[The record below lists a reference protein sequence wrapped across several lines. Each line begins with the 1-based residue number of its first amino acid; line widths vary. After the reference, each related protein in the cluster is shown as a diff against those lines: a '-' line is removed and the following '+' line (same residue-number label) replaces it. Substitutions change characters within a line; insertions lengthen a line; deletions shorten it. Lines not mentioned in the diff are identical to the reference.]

1 MADFIRFE
9 NVSYTYDETEEDEQQ
24 SQKQPVVP
32 QRIHYA
38 VEHADFTI
46 QKGEF
51 VAIVGRNGSGKST
64 LARTMNALLLPS
76 EGVVYVNEIDTSREE
91 MIWEIRSHVGMVFQ
105 NPDNQIVGTSV
116 EEDVAFGMENLGVP
130 RSEMLRRMDWALET
144 VKLGKERKTEPHLL
158 SGGQK
163 QRCAI
168 AGIIAMQPDCI
179 VLDEAT
185 AMLDPIGRR
194 EVLALVEKLNRE
206 QNITIVHIT
215 HHMDE
220 VARADRVILIDR
232 ARILADTTP
241 RELFSYVERVRAAG
255 LEVPQITA
263 LMHLLKQHGLPVP
276 GDVITVEEG
285 LEVLTALLRKN
296 EVESCR

>member
-185 AMLDPIGRR
+185 AMLDPIWRR

-220 VARADRVILIDR
+220 VAAQ
-232 ARILADTTP
+232 T
-241 RELFSYVERVRAAG
+241 
-255 LEVPQITA
+255 
-263 LMHLLKQHGLPVP
+263 
-276 GDVITVEEG
+276 
-285 LEVLTALLRKN
+285 
-296 EVESCR
+296 ESF

>member
-130 RSEMLRRMDWALET
+130 RSEMIRRMDWALET
-144 VKLGKERKTEPHLL
+144 VKLEKNE
-158 SGGQK
+158 K
-163 QRCAI
+163 Q
-168 AGIIAMQPDCI
+168 
-179 VLDEAT
+179 
-185 AMLDPIGRR
+185 
-194 EVLALVEKLNRE
+194 NR
-206 QNITIVHIT
+206 ICFP
-215 HHMDE
+215 
-220 VARADRVILIDR
+220 ADRSRDAQLQ
-232 ARILADTTP
+232 
-241 RELFSYVERVRAAG
+241 ELLQCSR
-255 LEVPQITA
+255 TA
-263 LMHLLKQHGLPVP
+263 
-276 GDVITVEEG
+276 
-285 LEVLTALLRKN
+285 
-296 EVESCR
+296 SCWMRRRPCWIRSGAEKF

>member
-130 RSEMLRRMDWALET
+130 RSEMIRRMDWALET
-144 VKLGKERKTEPHLL
+144 VKLEKERKTEPHLL

-168 AGIIAMQPDCI
+168 AGIIAMQPD
-179 VLDEAT
+179 
-185 AMLDPIGRR
+185 
-194 EVLALVEKLNRE
+194 
-206 QNITIVHIT
+206 
-215 HHMDE
+215 
-220 VARADRVILIDR
+220 
-232 ARILADTTP
+232 
-241 RELFSYVERVRAAG
+241 
-255 LEVPQITA
+255 
-263 LMHLLKQHGLPVP
+263 
-276 GDVITVEEG
+276 
-285 LEVLTALLRKN
+285 
-296 EVESCR
+296 